1 MKIFNLRPPRT
12 YNRYKRNKIP
22 LFHDPTLPPGWS
34 RWIGVVKGGGHF
46 LIFCRKVTQRMTGA
60 TAGGWDTYLID
71 PTGKRFR
78 SKQEIRRH
86 FERIGEVFLRWEDF
100 DFNPFGSKG
109 QVRLDHILNMTSLV
123 TNAPAQVVEEDQN
136 IPFWEEPGDLDP
148 SDLLDDKFHCPQ
160 VDWI

>member
-1 MKIFNLRPPRT
+1 MIN
-12 YNRYKRNKIP
+12 
-22 LFHDPTLPPGWS
+22 DS
-34 RWIGVVKGGGHF
+34 GHH

-109 QVRLDHILNMTSLV
+109 QVGLDHILNMTSLL

>member
-1 MKIFNLRPPRT
+1 
-12 YNRYKRNKIP
+12 
-22 LFHDPTLPPGWS
+22 
-34 RWIGVVKGGGHF
+34 
-46 LIFCRKVTQRMTGA
+46 MTGA

-109 QVRLDHILNMTSLV
+109 QVRKCTRANRILTYSH
-123 TNAPAQVVEEDQN
+123 QVVEEDQN
-136 IPFWEEPGDLDP
+136 IPYWEEPGDIDP
-148 SDLLDDKFHCPQ
+148 SQFLDDGFHCPQ
-160 VDWI
+160 VVSRSPFH

>member
-1 MKIFNLRPPRT
+1 MVT
-12 YNRYKRNKIP
+12 
-22 LFHDPTLPPGWS
+22 
-34 RWIGVVKGGGHF
+34 
-46 LIFCRKVTQRMTGA
+46 RKVTQRLTGA
-60 TAGGWDTYLID
+60 TAGGWDTYLMD

-109 QVRLDHILNMTSLV
+109 QVKENIQKPRSSRSS
-123 TNAPAQVVEEDQN
+123 QVIEEDQN

-148 SDLLDDKFHCPQ
+148 SQLLDDDKFHCPQ
-160 VDWI
+160 VRSQEILKSSNLFDRLAVSPFQVERSA